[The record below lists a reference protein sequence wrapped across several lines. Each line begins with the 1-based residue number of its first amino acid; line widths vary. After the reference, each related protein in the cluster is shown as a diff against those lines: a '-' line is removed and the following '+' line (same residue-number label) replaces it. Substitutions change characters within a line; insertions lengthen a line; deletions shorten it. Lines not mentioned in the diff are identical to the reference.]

1 MQFDELKRRRFIS
14 LLGGAVAWPVA
25 AHAQQSAVPTIG
37 YLSPRSPDVEAQLVA
52 VFRRGLSETGYVEG
66 RNVAIEYRWAEG
78 RYDRLPTLAKIL
90 VARAAV
96 MVTTGGPQPARAVL
110 AATSTTPVVFWS
122 GSDPIEDGLVK
133 SFERPDGNATGF
145 HVFSTSLGPKRLGLL
160 RELVPKARE
169 IAFLV
174 NPSSRG
180 AKMQVTQVQQAAR
193 AVGQAIFILNA
204 STENEIDLAFASLV
218 QRGAGALLM
227 SADTFFQVQRDQLI
241 ALAAR
246 HAVPTMYEWPEFV
259 KAGGL
264 ISYSTVRAE
273 YAFQAGLYAGRLLKG
288 AKIADLPVV
297 QSSRFELVINLKT
310 ANALGLTVPTMLLV
324 AADEMIE

>member
-1 MQFDELKRRRFIS
+1 
-14 LLGGAVAWPVA
+14 
-25 AHAQQSAVPTIG
+25 
-37 YLSPRSPDVEAQLVA
+37 
-52 VFRRGLSETGYVEG
+52 
-66 RNVAIEYRWAEG
+66 
-78 RYDRLPTLAKIL
+78 
-90 VARAAV
+90 

-133 SFERPDGNATGF
+133 RFERPDGNATGF

-174 NPSSRG
+174 NPSSQA

-193 AVGQAIFILNA
+193 AAEQAIFILSA

-246 HAVPTMYEWPEFV
+246 HAVPAMYEWPEFV

-310 ANALGLTVPTMLLV
+310 ARALGLTVPTTLLV

>member
-1 MQFDELKRRRFIS
+1 MKRRAFIT
-14 LLGGAVAWPVA
+14 LLGGAAAWPLAVR
-25 AHAQQSAVPTIG
+25 AQQSAMPTIG

-52 VFRRGLSETGYVEG
+52 AFRRGLGDIGYVEG
-66 RNVAIEYRWAEG
+66 VNVAIEYRWAEG
-78 RYDRLPTLAKIL
+78 RNDRLPILANML
-90 VARAAV
+90 VARSTV
-96 MVTTGGPQPARAVL
+96 MATTGGPQSARAVL

-122 GSDPIEDGLVK
+122 GSDPIEDGLVTR
-133 SFERPDGNATGF
+133 FERPEGNATGF
-145 HVFSTSLGPKRLGLL
+145 HVFSTSLGPKRLELL
-160 RELVPKARE
+160 RELIPKAHE

-174 NPSSRG
+174 NPSSQV

-193 AVGQAIFILNA
+193 AFGQAIFILNA
-204 STENEIDLAFASLV
+204 DTENEIDLAFASLV
-218 QRGAGALLM
+218 QRGTGALLM
-227 SADTFFQVQRDQLI
+227 SASTFFQVRRDQII

-246 HAVPTMYEWPEFV
+246 HAVPAMYEWPEFV
-259 KAGGL
+259 RAGGL

-310 ANALGLTVPTMLLV
+310 AKALGLTVPTTLLV
-324 AADEMIE
+324 AADEVIE

>member
-1 MQFDELKRRRFIS
+1 MKRRAFIT
-14 LLGGAVAWPVA
+14 LLGGAAAWPLAVR
-25 AHAQQSAVPTIG
+25 AQQSAMPTIG

-52 VFRRGLSETGYVEG
+52 AFRRGLGDIGYVEG
-66 RNVAIEYRWAEG
+66 VNVAIEYRWAEG
-78 RYDRLPTLAKIL
+78 RNDRLPILANML
-90 VARAAV
+90 VARSTV
-96 MVTTGGPQPARAVL
+96 MVTTGGPQSARAVL

-122 GSDPIEDGLVK
+122 GSDPIEDGLVTR
-133 SFERPDGNATGF
+133 FERPEGNATGF
-145 HVFSTSLGPKRLGLL
+145 HVFSTSLGPKRLELL
-160 RELVPKARE
+160 RELIPKAHE

-174 NPSSRG
+174 NPSSQV

-193 AVGQAIFILNA
+193 AFGQAIFILNA
-204 STENEIDLAFASLV
+204 DTENEIDLAFASLV
-218 QRGAGALLM
+218 QRGTGALLM
-227 SADTFFQVQRDQLI
+227 SASTFFQVRRDQII

-246 HAVPTMYEWPEFV
+246 HAVPAMYEWPEFV
-259 KAGGL
+259 RAGGL

-310 ANALGLTVPTMLLV
+310 AKALGLTVPTTLLV
-324 AADEMIE
+324 AADEVIE

>member
-1 MQFDELKRRRFIS
+1 MMRRREFIT
-14 LLGGAVAWPVA
+14 LLGGATVWPVA
-25 AHAQQSAVPTIG
+25 AWAQQSAMPTIG

-52 VFRRGLSETGYVEG
+52 AFRRGLGKIGYVEG
-66 RNVAIEYRWAEG
+66 VNVAIEYRWADG
-78 RYDRLPTLAKIL
+78 RFDRLPILANML
-90 VARAAV
+90 VARSTV
-96 MVTTGGPQPARAVL
+96 MVTTGGPQSARAVL

-122 GSDPIEDGLVK
+122 GSDPIEDGLVTR
-133 SFERPDGNATGF
+133 FERPEGNATGF
-145 HVFSTSLGPKRLGLL
+145 HVFSTSLGPKRLELL
-160 RELVPKARE
+160 RELTPKTHV
-169 IAFLV
+169 AFLV
-174 NPSSRG
+174 NPSSPT

-193 AVGQAIFILNA
+193 AFGQAIFILNA
-204 STENEIDLAFASLV
+204 NTENEIDLAFASLV

-227 SADTFFQVQRDQLI
+227 SASTFFQVRRDQII

-246 HAVPTMYEWPEFV
+246 HAVPAMYEWPEFV
-259 KAGGL
+259 RAGGL

-310 ANALGLTVPTMLLV
+310 AKALGLTVPTTLLV
-324 AADEMIE
+324 AADEVIE